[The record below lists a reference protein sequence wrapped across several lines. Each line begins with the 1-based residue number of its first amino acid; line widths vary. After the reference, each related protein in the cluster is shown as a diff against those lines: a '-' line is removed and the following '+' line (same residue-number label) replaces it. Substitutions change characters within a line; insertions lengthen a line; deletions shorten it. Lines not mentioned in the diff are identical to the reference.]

1 MVEDHEKWSFCC
13 CPLAFVVSLD
23 HQWLYNCTLKNAVH
37 FFSIPLQRAFGNSQ
51 FDKASLSL
59 CSQESLIAKG
69 KAELEKGLHRNTG

>member
-1 MVEDHEKWSFCC
+1 MVFLLLSTGFCC
-13 CPLAFVVSLD
+13 LFRPPM
-23 HQWLYNCTLKNAVH
+23 QWLYYCTLKNAVH